1 MCVLGETTAELRG
14 TKSADCDSYA
24 RLLYLLLLF
33 LPQTQYGVW
42 SHCMEPVSLVQ
53 VKGRLQDNIAFWKDI
68 RWFRWML
75 LVKTCIVENGYH
87 LPFISHPAQ
96 RKFQNHSD

>member
-1 MCVLGETTAELRG
+1 METGQCLDSILNSFQDACQLMELQ
-14 TKSADCDSYA
+14 D
-24 RLLYLLLLF
+24 L
-33 LPQTQYGVW
+33 
-42 SHCMEPVSLVQ
+42 EPVSLVQ